1 MSDAY
6 AFGGSNPA
14 GDSILPAYPNW
25 QRNFIQSEA
34 SAGSNPAAGTIFQAV
49 MRIRVMGYV

>member
-1 MSDAY
+1 MSDAH
-6 AFGGSNPA
+6 ASSGSNLT
-14 GDSILPAYPNW
+14 GDFILPAYPNW

-49 MRIRVMGYV
+49 MCIRVMDYV